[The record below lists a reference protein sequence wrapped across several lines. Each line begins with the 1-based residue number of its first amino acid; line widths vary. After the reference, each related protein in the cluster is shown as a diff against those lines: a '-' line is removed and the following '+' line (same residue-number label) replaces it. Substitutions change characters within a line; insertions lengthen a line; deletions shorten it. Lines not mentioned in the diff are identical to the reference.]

1 MDTQTQ
7 PMGSATSSTV
17 IGQTFLRVASAGAT
31 DRGRVRENNE
41 DQFVIAELTRA
52 MHIQASSLPQSA
64 MLFGD
69 SRVRGHLFIVADG
82 MGGHKGGEEA
92 SALAIVSIED
102 FLLRALHWF
111 FRLQGDAVLN
121 EFQTALRAADERIF
135 AEAQQRPGL
144 RGMGTTVTVAYV
156 VGKMLYVAHAGDS
169 RLYLLRNGA
178 LHQLTQDHTL
188 VGELVRNKVID
199 PEAASQHPMRNVIT
213 NSVGGDKLG
222 VQPEVNRLALASGD
236 TLLVCSDGLSEMV
249 KDTEI
254 AEILAREEDP
264 QRASDLLVVR
274 ANENGGTDNI
284 TAVVARFY

>member
-1 MDTQTQ
+1 
-7 PMGSATSSTV
+7 
-17 IGQTFLRVASAGAT
+17 
-31 DRGRVRENNE
+31 
-41 DQFVIAELTRA
+41 
-52 MHIQASSLPQSA
+52 MHIQASSLPQST
-64 MLFGD
+64 MLIGD
-69 SRVRGHLFIVADG
+69 ARVRGHLLIVADG
-82 MGGHKGGEEA
+82 MGGHRGGERA

-135 AEAQQRPGL
+135 NEAQARPGL
-144 RGMGTTVTVAYV
+144 RGMGTTVTIAYV
-156 VGKMLYVAHAGDS
+156 VGKVLYVAHAGDS
-169 RLYLLRNGA
+169 RLYLLREGQ

-213 NSVGGDKLG
+213 NSVGGDTLG

-236 TLLVCSDGLSEMV
+236 TLLLCTDGLSEMV
-249 KDTEI
+249 SDEEI
-254 AEILAREEDP
+254 AAILSREEDP
-264 QRASDLLVVR
+264 QRASDLLVVQ
-274 ANENGGTDNI
+274 ANEHGGSDNI

>member
-1 MDTQTQ
+1 MDTQTL

-17 IGQTFLRVASAGAT
+17 VGPTFVRVHSAGAT

-52 MHIQASSLPQSA
+52 MHIQASSLPQST

-82 MGGHKGGEEA
+82 MGGHQGGERA

-102 FLLRALHWF
+102 FLLRTLHWF

-135 AEAQQRPGL
+135 TEAQQRPGL

-156 VGKMLYVAHAGDS
+156 VGKVLYVAHAGDS

-222 VQPEVNRLALASGD
+222 VQPEVNRLGLAVGDAL
-236 TLLVCSDGLSEMV
+236 LLCTDGLSEMV
-249 KDTEI
+249 SDADI
-254 AEILAREEDP
+254 AEVLAREEDP

-274 ANENGGTDNI
+274 ANEKGGTDNI